1 VKTRHIPGALI
12 VAATLWGAHQAS
24 AFDAA
29 AACKVVAREAASGAA
44 LLDNGAVTGAV
55 MVTDGTVETFK
66 SLPALCRV
74 TMTLHAAPGSNID
87 AELWLP
93 AHWNGRYLQ
102 AGNGGFAGS
111 IAYAGLAAGV
121 RNGFA
126 VANSDGGHHSV
137 GGDASWG
144 MNDPGKILD
153 FGNRAILQTALAS
166 KRVVAAF
173 YGAPAKRAY
182 FSGCSDGGRESLMAA
197 QRYPEQFDGW
207 LVGAPENDFTGEL
220 TTELFLSQA
229 SAPLPEQL
237 LPAHL
242 QLAQA
247 AALAACDGTD
257 GLVDG
262 LLSRPR
268 SCPPTL
274 DHLVCKD
281 GATTACLTASQVDA
295 MKRIEAGWRDAKRGL
310 YFPGLGDA
318 AGTAADPGQWATW
331 LSGFGA
337 EPGWHEAYAQQFFEY
352 VVYAKPGLDIRA
364 LDVGDAYRAAAAR
377 VGQAV
382 DATDPD
388 LSRVRSAGKKIIQFH
403 GWSDVGIPTEYSL
416 AYYRAV
422 QAKMAAGAGAGA
434 DGGAGDI
441 SDFYRLFLAP
451 GMGHC
456 GGGPGPNTF
465 GQSADGDTA
474 FEPRRHMLAALVQ
487 WVEEGKAPLSVI
499 ATKRAG
505 DAPGGKVLRTRPLC
519 PFPQEARYRGRG
531 SIDDAGSFQCH

>member
-1 VKTRHIPGALI
+1 VKSRLIARALI
-12 VAATLWGAHQAS
+12 VAAGLCGAHQVS

-29 AACKVVAREAASGAA
+29 AACTGIAHTGLG
-44 LLDNGAVTGAV
+44 LLDNGMVTGAV
-55 MVTDGTVETFK
+55 MVRNGKVETFN
-66 SLPALCRV
+66 SLPAFCRV
-74 TMTLHAAPGSNID
+74 SMTLHAAPKSSID

-137 GGDASWG
+137 GGDATWG
-144 MNDPGKILD
+144 MNDPDKLSD

-197 QRYPEQFDGW
+197 QRYPEQFDGF

-229 SAPLPEQL
+229 SAPLPQPL
-237 LPAHL
+237 LPAQL

-247 AALAACDGTD
+247 AELAACDGAD
-257 GLVDG
+257 GMVDG
-262 LLSRPR
+262 LASRPR
-268 SCPPTL
+268 SCPHTL
-274 DHLVCKD
+274 HALVCQE
-281 GATTACLTASQVDA
+281 GAASTCLTASQVNA
-295 MKRIEAGWRDAKRGL
+295 MTRIDAGWRDAKRGL

-318 AGTAADPGQWATW
+318 IGTEAEHGQWATW

-352 VVYAKPGLDIRA
+352 VVYAKPGLDIRT
-364 LDVGDAYRAAAAR
+364 LDVGDAYQAAVAR

-382 DATDPD
+382 DANDPD

-422 QAKMAAGAGAGA
+422 QTRMGVGA
-434 DGGAGDI
+434 GGAGDV

-456 GGGPGPNTF
+456 GGGPGPNSF
-465 GQSADGDTA
+465 GQSADSETP
-474 FEPRRHMLAALVQ
+474 FEPRRHLLAALVQ
-487 WVEEGKAPLSVI
+487 WVEQGKPPQSVI
-499 ATKRAG
+499 ATKRLG

-519 PFPQEARYRGRG
+519 PFPQEARYRGQG